1 MFCEE
6 CGTKNELGAT
16 FCESCGHKMPVSEP
30 KKEKGPKRKLSKS
43 TIIILSVIGVL
54 AACIITFF
62 IVGSSMTNPKNIAHK
77 YFKAMADAD
86 LDEMYGYL
94 HTSDSDFVSKE
105 LFKSKNS
112 EDAEKV
118 EIVKSK
124 VNDMSIINKEKG
136 EAVII
141 IDCQIKEDDEVSDV
155 KQLKVNLKKSGKKLL
170 FFDNWVVEDET
181 FIINDV
187 KVKVIKDSK
196 VKIDGIELT
205 EKYLSKDDS
214 TDSMDVYVIPEIM
227 RGKYDVVI
235 TLPFGFDTKDT
246 TTFSYDEDYYTFNSY
261 DSIDLPD
268 ETITKIEKD
277 LKSNIQT
284 LYTNAIDEK
293 LWNSFKSE
301 FEFKDGNLSDLES
314 DYSSLSRSI
323 SRLSKKLDSITFSDV
338 TIKSVYFSDGELKVN
353 AKATYTYKLS
363 YTEGEETKTYESKD
377 SEDDLVFY
385 LVYNDK
391 NFKLVDMYSYNT
403 YFSAY

>member
-16 FCESCGHKMPVSEP
+16 FCESCGHKMPVSAP

-43 TIIILSVIGVL
+43 TIVILSVIGVL

-155 KQLKVNLKKSGKKLL
+155 EQLKVNLKKSGKKLL

-246 TTFSYDEDYYTFNSY
+246 TTFSYDEDYYTFNS
-261 DSIDLPD
+261 
-268 ETITKIEKD
+268 
-277 LKSNIQT
+277 
-284 LYTNAIDEK
+284 
-293 LWNSFKSE
+293 
-301 FEFKDGNLSDLES
+301 
-314 DYSSLSRSI
+314 
-323 SRLSKKLDSITFSDV
+323 
-338 TIKSVYFSDGELKVN
+338 
-353 AKATYTYKLS
+353 
-363 YTEGEETKTYESKD
+363 
-377 SEDDLVFY
+377 
-385 LVYNDK
+385 
-391 NFKLVDMYSYNT
+391 
-403 YFSAY
+403 